1 MLLAV
6 SFLWLEGCSTSLAS
20 WLFEKGL
27 VKDDYR
33 YGDLYRLANL
43 KDFRVTKELCSTPKM
58 PQNNNIHLVLAGD
71 SFTDQGRIDSSHF
84 VAKDFS
90 YIRIDGQ
97 TALVL
102 DTSQYNVL
110 VLETV
115 ERHFRERFVSS
126 SWDGI
131 SFSQQSD
138 EKPGWKD
145 YFKKIVAFE
154 LPYSNE
160 LHEGLLFGYDFTMD
174 VREWKAALN
183 YHLFERVDSHVKL
196 NKSEEHLLYYL
207 PSERGMSSAF
217 DEISDAEIEA
227 LVVHVNKTQLK
238 YRGLGFDKVILSIIP
253 NKTSI
258 LGTDLGTYNELA
270 TRIQNSKQLE
280 IPVLNAN
287 RILKG
292 LGEDA
297 YEKGDTHWTCQG
309 KQQWVV
315 GINEL
320 LVQDVKD
327 DLTQL

>member
-1 MLLAV
+1 VLLAV

-138 EKPGWKD
+138 EKSGWKD

-309 KQQWVV
+309 KQQWVD